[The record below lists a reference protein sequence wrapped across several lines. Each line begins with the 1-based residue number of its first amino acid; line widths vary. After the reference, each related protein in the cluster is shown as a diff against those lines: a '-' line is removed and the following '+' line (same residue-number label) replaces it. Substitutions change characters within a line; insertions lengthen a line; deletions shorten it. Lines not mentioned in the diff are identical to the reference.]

1 MKNLIIAMMATYIF
15 YTDFCVMHIPVVIPF
30 VVFLFWAVL
39 EEAEELATVYL
50 LKVKRGKRL
59 GRKIKQLRRR

>member
-1 MKNLIIAMMATYIF
+1 MKNFLIAVMATYIF
-15 YTDFCVMHIPVVIPF
+15 YTDLCVVQMPIIIPF
-30 VVFLFWAVL
+30 LVFLFWAVL
-39 EEAEELATVYL
+39 EEAEEVVTVYL

>member
-1 MKNLIIAMMATYIF
+1 MKNLIIAIMATYIF
-15 YTDFCVMHIPVVIPF
+15 YTDFCVVELPVVIPF
-30 VVFLFWAVL
+30 VVFLFWTVL

>member
-1 MKNLIIAMMATYIF
+1 MKNFLIASMATYIF
-15 YTDFCVMHIPVVIPF
+15 YTDLCVVQMPIIIPF
-30 VVFLFWAVL
+30 LVFLFWAVL
-39 EEAEELATVYL
+39 EETEELATVYL